1 MRVYSWMCL
10 AFYVHRSPDLL
21 YIWPAVGDPHNLL
34 FFLVQLQFAVIV
46 SFNRLF
52 TSAAAAALRRQ
63 CAIIM

>member
-34 FFLVQLQFAVIV
+34 FFFLVQLQFAVIV

-52 TSAAAAALRRQ
+52 TSAAAALRRQ
-63 CAIIM
+63 CAI